1 MAKDETTTV
10 LDATGVAAVR
20 FMLERLSDRDVTKVF
35 QTVEG
40 QGAIGDLASDAMQDR
55 NIDL

>member
-10 LDATGVAAVR
+10 LDANGVAAVC
-20 FMLERLSDRDVTKVF
+20 FMLERLSDRDVTEVF

-40 QGAIGDLASDAMQDR
+40 QGAIGDLASDAMRDR